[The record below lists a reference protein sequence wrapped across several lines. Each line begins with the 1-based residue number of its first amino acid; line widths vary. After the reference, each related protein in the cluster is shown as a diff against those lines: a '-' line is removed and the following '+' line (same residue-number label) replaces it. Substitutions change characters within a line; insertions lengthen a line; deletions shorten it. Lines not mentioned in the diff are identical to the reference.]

1 MLITTYFYTL
11 LTVILFLFS
20 NEYRVFNCAVQ
31 TVTFSRDLGLSDKI
45 CVGTEKYSEASARSK
60 VYCSRLCH
68 EQSTC
73 TSIFYSTITGMCTLC
88 SGYDNL
94 QDQTGTLFYIKQS
107 DLELEGKVFRIYVKE
122 NNRFWHYDGNNVGF
136 EVVSCRWQ
144 PDDDFTRFTF
154 EKQGDGSYRIKS
166 FRDPVYMYDGSNSA
180 DVSLQPLSGVSN
192 IDDDHGRFVITR
204 ETLDYYRIQTK
215 STGRFVRV
223 DEGIEQYV
231 TTLSNIQD
239 DRSLFKFIEE

>member
-1 MLITTYFYTL
+1 
-11 LTVILFLFS
+11 
-20 NEYRVFNCAVQ
+20 
-31 TVTFSRDLGLSDKI
+31 
-45 CVGTEKYSEASARSK
+45 
-60 VYCSRLCH
+60 
-68 EQSTC
+68 
-73 TSIFYSTITGMCTLC
+73 
-88 SGYDNL
+88 
-94 QDQTGTLFYIKQS
+94 
-107 DLELEGKVFRIYVKE
+107 
-122 NNRFWHYDGNNVGF
+122 
-136 EVVSCRWQ
+136 
-144 PDDDFTRFTF
+144 
-154 EKQGDGSYRIKS
+154 
-166 FRDPVYMYDGSNSA
+166 MYDGSNSA